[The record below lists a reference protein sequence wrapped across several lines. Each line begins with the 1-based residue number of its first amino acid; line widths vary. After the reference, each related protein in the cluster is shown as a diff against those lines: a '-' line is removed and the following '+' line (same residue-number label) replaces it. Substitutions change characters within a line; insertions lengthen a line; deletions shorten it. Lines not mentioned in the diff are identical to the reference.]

1 LTINLPMNAVFM
13 FPPEVHLLDI
23 TGPAHVFYEALSY
36 GHDVKLS
43 FSSIFKNESN
53 GQSSCK
59 LHFAALV
66 PFDELKLERGDIVF
80 VPGLDSSLLLDDVFL
95 NKSLHFQHWLTAQYE
110 RGIIVCSVCT
120 GAFLLANSGLLNNRS
135 CTTHWKYAAIF
146 KQRYPKVNLLAN
158 RLFVESEQIFTS
170 AGVSSGIDLALHMV
184 ENLWGS
190 YFAAQIAKEIV
201 IYFRREI
208 NDPQLNIFT
217 QYRNHLEYRVHQ
229 VQDRLTHTL
238 GHKTSLEEISAEI
251 GMSSRNLTRLFK
263 QATGITVG
271 QYLNGLRRARAL
283 QLIKEGHTRQAVAE
297 QCGLKSVNQLRSL
310 LKEGN

>member
-1 LTINLPMNAVFM
+1 MNAVFM

-23 TGPAHVFYEALSY
+23 TGPAHVFYEALCY
-36 GHDVKLS
+36 GADVTLR
-43 FSSIFKNESN
+43 FSSLFKEESS

-59 LHFAALV
+59 LSFAALV
-66 PFDELKLERGDIVF
+66 PFDQLELKKGDFIF
-80 VPGLDSSLLLDDVFL
+80 VPGLDSSLLLDDGFL
-95 NKSLHFQHWLTAQYE
+95 SKSLPFQNWLTIQHE

-120 GAFLLANSGLLNNRS
+120 GAFLLANAGLLNERS
-135 CTTHWKYAAIF
+135 CTTHWKYAETF
-146 KQRYPKVNLLAN
+146 KQRYPRVNLLTN

-170 AGVSSGIDLALHMV
+170 AGVSSGIDLALHLV
-184 ENLWGS
+184 EKLWGG

-201 IYFRREI
+201 IYFRRAI
-208 NDPQLNIFT
+208 DDPQLNIFT
-217 QYRNHLEYRVHQ
+217 QHRNHLEHRVHK

-238 GHKTSLEEISAEI
+238 DDKTSLEEISAEI

-263 QATGITVG
+263 QATGVTVG

-283 QLIKEGHTRQAVAE
+283 QLIKEGHTRQAVAD

-310 LKEGN
+310 LGDGK